1 MKSTP
6 IRVTASIAVKIP
18 TIIEFLLDETG
29 SMSSYLTQTLNGFRD
44 FVDEQRKQDGECYFT
59 LTKFDTR
66 GFRTPYTDLDISMV
80 PYLNQNTFIPNAMTN
95 LRDTMMHR
103 MNAREGLLKSWDIV
117 PRMMFVCMT
126 DGGDNAS
133 SHNIPVVRQRI
144 SNTIQN
150 QDWAFIYL
158 GAYPGADVA
167 ARELGFP
174 EGNIKCFE
182 GTQMQERMQELS
194 SATRAYRAGE
204 TKASNIYATTTS
216 V

>member
-1 MKSTP
+1 
-6 IRVTASIAVKIP
+6 
-18 TIIEFLLDETG
+18 
-29 SMSSYLTQTLNGFRD
+29 
-44 FVDEQRKQDGECYFT
+44 
-59 LTKFDTR
+59 
-66 GFRTPYTDLDISMV
+66 
-80 PYLNQNTFIPNAMTN
+80 
-95 LRDTMMHR
+95 
-103 MNAREGLLKSWDIV
+103 
-117 PRMMFVCMT
+117 MMFVCMT

-133 SHNIPVVRQRI
+133 SHNIPVVRDRI